1 MGGAL
6 ILYLVAFAGGL
17 LTIVSPCIL
26 PVLPFVFARADQPFR
41 RSGLPLLASM
51 GVTFAAVGALATVT
65 GQWIVRANQ
74 IGRTL
79 AMVLFA
85 VFGATLLFPA
95 LADFL
100 SRPFVRLGATAQGR
114 RDQSSIG
121 SSLLLGVST
130 GLLWTPCAGPI
141 LGLILA
147 AAAVEGGTRSVGL
160 LLSFAAGAAWALALA
175 LLAGQR
181 VFQMMK
187 RSLSAEAWIRRG
199 LGVAVLAGVIGIAL
213 GWDTGVLARMSLTSG
228 AGSTNLE
235 QRLVDRV
242 RPPEAP
248 SMASVSM
255 KAASAAPT
263 STELPVMTSQ
273 APAMMMAAQGRGTAS
288 AEGTMPQLDGAV
300 QWLNG
305 PPQTRDGLRGKVVM
319 IDFWTYSCINC
330 LRAIPYVQAW
340 ADKYKDA
347 GLVVIGVHSPE
358 FAFERDAGNV
368 AKAVKELK
376 ITYPVAVDSN
386 RKIWNAFRNQIWPAH
401 YFIDAGGRI
410 RSHHFGEGNYDESER
425 TIQTL
430 LAERTTGPAPSDLV
444 QVVGAGAQASPDLRD
459 VRSPETYIGY
469 ERQEHYASPEEIAKD
484 NDERYSAP
492 ARPRLNQWGLA
503 GWWTVRGEHAVLGS
517 PPGKIVFR
525 FHARDLHLVLGP
537 SRSGKPV
544 RFRVLLDGAPPL
556 EDGGVDVDKQGNGV
570 VNEHRLFQLIRQKGP
585 VEDRTFQIEFLDS
598 GVEAFA
604 FTFG

>member
-1 MGGAL
+1 MGAAL

-26 PVLPFVFARADQPFR
+26 PVLPFVLARADQPFR
-41 RSGLPLLASM
+41 RSGLPLLAGM

-65 GQWIVRANQ
+65 GEWIVRANQ
-74 IGRTL
+74 LGRTF

-85 VFGATLLFPA
+85 VSGATLLFPA

-100 SRPFVRLGATAQGR
+100 SRPFVRLGATGQGR

-121 SSLLLGVST
+121 SSVLLGVST

-141 LGLILA
+141 LGLMLA
-147 AAAVEGGTRSVGL
+147 AAAVESGTRSVGL
-160 LLSFAAGAAWALALA
+160 LLSFAAGAACALGLA

-181 VFQMMK
+181 VFEMMK
-187 RSLSAEAWIRRG
+187 RSLGAEAWIRRG
-199 LGVAVLAGVIGIAL
+199 LGVAVLTGVVGIAL
-213 GWDTGVLARMSLTSG
+213 GWDTGVLARMSLTAG
-228 AGSTNLE
+228 TGSTNLE

-242 RPPEAP
+242 RPPGVPSMESPP
-248 SMASVSM
+248 SMA
-255 KAASAAPT
+255 
-263 STELPVMTSQ
+263 
-273 APAMMMAAQGRGTAS
+273 AQSRGTAA

-305 PPQTRDGLRGKVVM
+305 PPLTRDGLRGKVVM

-340 ADKYKDA
+340 ADKYKEA

-368 AKAVKELK
+368 AKAVKDLK

-430 LAERTTGPAPSDLV
+430 LAERNTGTAASDFV
-444 QVVGAGAQASPDLRD
+444 QVVGAGAQAAPDLRD

-469 ERQEHYASPEEIAKD
+469 ERQEHYASPEEIARD

-537 SRSGKPV
+537 SRSGKAV

-585 VEDRTFQIEFLDS
+585 VEDRTFQIEFLDP

>member
-1 MGGAL
+1 L

-41 RSGLPLLASM
+41 RSGLPLLAGM

-65 GQWIVRANQ
+65 GEWIVRANQ
-74 IGRTL
+74 LGRTF

-100 SRPFVRLGATAQGR
+100 SRPFVRLGATGHGR
-114 RDQSSIG
+114 RDRSSIG

-160 LLSFAAGAAWALALA
+160 LLSFAGGAACALGLA

-187 RSLSAEAWIRRG
+187 RSLGADAWIRRG
-199 LGVAVLAGVIGIAL
+199 LGVAVLAGVVGIAL

-228 AGSTNLE
+228 AGSTDLE

-248 SMASVSM
+248 SMAAQSRG
-255 KAASAAPT
+255 AAAAEET
-263 STELPVMTSQ
+263 L
-273 APAMMMAAQGRGTAS
+273 
-288 AEGTMPQLDGAV
+288 PQLDGAV

-368 AKAVKELK
+368 AKAVKDLK

-430 LAERTTGPAPSDLV
+430 LAERNAGTAPSDLV
-444 QVVGAGAQASPDLRD
+444 RVVGAGAQAAPDLGD

-469 ERQEHYASPEEIAKD
+469 ERQEHYASPEEIARD
-484 NDERYSAP
+484 NEERYSAP
-492 ARPRLNQWGLA
+492 ARPRLNQWGLT

-537 SRSGKPV
+537 GRSRKPV